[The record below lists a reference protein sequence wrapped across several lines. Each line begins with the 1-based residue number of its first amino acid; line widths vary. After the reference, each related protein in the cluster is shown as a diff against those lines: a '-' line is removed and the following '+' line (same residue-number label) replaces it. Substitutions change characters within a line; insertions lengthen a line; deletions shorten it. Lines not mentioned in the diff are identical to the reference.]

1 MYNKYPFFYCDAYL
15 ISAKIFRKIAKFVFF
30 YWLICFFFHINVC
43 IKIIDFDL
51 RLKFFFLVE
60 LRIRFERDRWA
71 QTRFAWPCSSN

>member
-60 LRIRFERDRWA
+60 VKDSLRKRQVGTDAIRLA
-71 QTRFAWPCSSN
+71 VLL